1 MPYFEI
7 FENCGASSGGLEV
20 WTLEVLI
27 VCYKSMGNIC
37 RVNGNQN
44 RSFRNR
50 ENKRVVGV
58 INLSLGGSRSVFCEI
73 LLEDLLG
80 DDDKIV

>member
-1 MPYFEI
+1 M
-7 FENCGASSGGLEV
+7 
-20 WTLEVLI
+20 EVLI

-37 RVNGNQN
+37 RVNENQN
-44 RSFRNR
+44 RSFSNR

-58 INLSLGGSRSVFCEI
+58 KNLALGGSRSVCEI

>member
-1 MPYFEI
+1 
-7 FENCGASSGGLEV
+7 
-20 WTLEVLI
+20 
-27 VCYKSMGNIC
+27 MGNIC

-44 RSFRNR
+44 RSFSNR

-58 INLSLGGSRSVFCEI
+58 KNLALGGSRSVCEI